1 MKMTSEKY
9 KKKIKK
15 CKKNQF
21 LRSKA
26 YYADLIS
33 YFYGWPR
40 GREGSHKT
48 KKINVTIL
56 VSH

>member
-1 MKMTSEKY
+1 M
-9 KKKIKK
+9 K
-15 CKKNQF
+15 CKNNQF
-21 LRSKA
+21 LRSKIH
-26 YYADLIS
+26 YADLIS

>member
-1 MKMTSEKY
+1 MKMSSE
-9 KKKIKK
+9 K
-15 CKKNQF
+15 CKKKYQKSKNNQF
-21 LRSKA
+21 LRSKV
-26 YYADLIS
+26 YYAGLIS

-40 GREGSHKT
+40 WREGSHKT

>member
-1 MKMTSEKY
+1 MKMSSEKC
-9 KKKIKK
+9 KKNKK

-21 LRSKA
+21 LRSKVH
-26 YYADLIS
+26 YADLIL